1 MDIIPAS
8 EETELESG
16 FGEER
21 SARAQEERKGRGGVA
36 SRGKGLGG
44 GA

>member
-16 FGEER
+16 FGGER
-21 SARAQEERKGRGGVA
+21 SAWAQEERKTRGGVA